1 MASGFV
7 VNIRTTASNKDMKI
21 FESFEVLTIFIQQ
34 YVYVYVYVYVYLL
47 SQHILSVCLPNL
59 PGGGNES
66 DGVTGDDD
74 DHDVDAHS

>member
-7 VNIRTTASNKDMKI
+7 VNIRTIASNKDMKV
-21 FESFEVLTIFIQQ
+21 FESFEVFNIFIQQ
-34 YVYVYVYVYVYLL
+34 YVYVYVYLL
-47 SQHILSVCLPNL
+47 SHHILSVCLPNL

>member
-7 VNIRTTASNKDMKI
+7 VNITATALNKDMKV

-34 YVYVYVYVYVYLL
+34 YVYVYVYLL
-47 SQHILSVCLPNL
+47 SQHIFSVCLPNL

>member
-1 MASGFV
+1 
-7 VNIRTTASNKDMKI
+7 MKV

-34 YVYVYVYVYVYLL
+34 YVYVYVYLL